1 MHISLNNVGKR
12 FNREWIFRHCSFEFA
27 AGKTYAITGS
37 NGSGKSTLLQ
47 VISGSLTHNEG
58 KIECTD
64 AGYWILDSKADQ
76 SGFQHQASSIKH
88 PASSTQYPVSE
99 AEIYQRIAIAA
110 PYLELVEEMSA
121 KEMLDFHAG
130 FKQLV
135 LPIAEILQI
144 VGLEKAT
151 HKQIRYYSSGM
162 KQRLKLAQA
171 FFSNTPVLLLD
182 EPTTNLDADG
192 IALYHKLIDNY
203 TAGRLVIV
211 SSNDT
216 QEYDFCGEVIKIGD
230 YK

>member
-1 MHISLNNVGKR
+1 MQITLSNTGKR
-12 FNREWIFRHCSFEFA
+12 FNREWIFRHCSYEFVS
-27 AGKTYAITGS
+27 GKSYAITGS

-47 VISGSLTHNEG
+47 VIAGSLTHNEG
-58 KIECTD
+58 TIE
-64 AGYWILDSKADQ
+64 
-76 SGFQHQASSIKH
+76 FNN
-88 PASSTQYPVSE
+88 E
-99 AEIYQRIAIAA
+99 QRITNNEQLYSHISIAA

-121 KEMLDFHAG
+121 GEMLEFHAQ
-130 FKQLV
+130 FKPLV
-135 LPIAEILQI
+135 LPIAEALQI

-151 HKQIRYYSSGM
+151 DKQIRYYSSGM

-192 IALYHKLIDNY
+192 IALYHHLIDNY
-203 TAGRLVIV
+203 ASGKLIIV

-216 QEYDFCGEVIKIGD
+216 QEYDFCKEVIKIGE

>member
-1 MHISLNNVGKR
+1 MNISLNNVGKR
-12 FNREWIFRHCSFEFA
+12 FNREWIFRHCSYEFA
-27 AGKTYAITGS
+27 AGKSYAITGS

-58 KIECTD
+58 SVTCTINNLPCSD
-64 AGYWILDSKADQ
+64 AEQY
-76 SGFQHQASSIKH
+76 QH
-88 PASSTQYPVSE
+88 
-99 AEIYQRIAIAA
+99 IAIAA

-121 KEMLDFHAG
+121 KEMLEFHSG

-135 LPIAEILQI
+135 LPIADILQI

-192 IALYHKLIDNY
+192 TALYHQLIQNY
-203 TAGRLVIV
+203 TANKLVII
-211 SSNDT
+211 SSNDK
-216 QEYDFCGEVIKIGD
+216 QEYEFCSEVIKIAD

>member
-12 FNREWIFRHCSFEFA
+12 FNREWIFRHCSYEFA

-58 KIECTD
+58 KIACRDT
-64 AGYWILDSKADQ
+64 G
-76 SGFQHQASSIKH
+76 SSIEH
-88 PASSTQYPVSE
+88 PVSE

-130 FKQLV
+130 FKQLI

-192 IALYHKLIDNY
+192 IALYHTLIDNY

-216 QEYDFCGEVIKIGD
+216 QEYDFCGKVIKIGD